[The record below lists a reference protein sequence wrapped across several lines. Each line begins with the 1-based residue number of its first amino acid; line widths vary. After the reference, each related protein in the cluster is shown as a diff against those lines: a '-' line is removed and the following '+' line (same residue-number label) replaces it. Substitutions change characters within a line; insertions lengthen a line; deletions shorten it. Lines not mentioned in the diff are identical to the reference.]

1 MGPRRRLERVLAVG
15 VAAAVLAVA
24 TAGAAGAAVAAA
36 GTVGVEG
43 VGLRLELSTHD
54 DGRPVLAVD
63 QHAKLRVTLANSAET
78 ARTVRVYTVAVTERN
93 GAFAL
98 GARDSAEWLPLDAE
112 DIRLA
117 PNERTTVS
125 APVQGH
131 RVPADAA
138 YAAAVVESGSG
149 SEVVTRAASVF
160 HVRGQDAAAG
170 LDGLVT
176 LAVLLMGAVLLG
188 HLLRV
193 RGRVEGFLARES
205 VAAS

>member
-1 MGPRRRLERVLAVG
+1 MGVRRRIERVLAVG
-15 VAAAVLAVA
+15 VAATVLAVA
-24 TAGAAGAAVAAA
+24 TAGAAVAAA

-43 VGLRLELSTHD
+43 VGLRLELPTHD

-63 QHAKLRVTLANSAET
+63 QHAKLRVTLANSAEA

-125 APVQGH
+125 ASVDSH

-149 SEVVTRAASVF
+149 TEVVTRAASVF
-160 HVRGQDAAAG
+160 HVRGQDAVAG
-170 LDGLVT
+170 LDVPVT

-193 RGRVEGFLARES
+193 RGRVEGFLAR
-205 VAAS
+205 AS